1 MMATLKS
8 EVFDDRKSI
17 DAPPTYDEISLSAS
31 LLDSVHS
38 ISCRRPSLFSFLR
51 KKEKQT
57 IVLSR
62 IRDIVSAPNLTPSSI
77 TKIVNACAATLTPV
91 QFAHLLQKTNIEG
104 HTALYWSIVN
114 HRRETFSTLAT
125 FIPQFTPVC
134 SSDLR
139 LACIATSDHE
149 LFTQLNLGHVIN
161 PEDESLRKFL
171 GCPPDEVQVHSVT
184 GHTPHKN
191 EFVASFRIR
200 MFQKRLHANPTQTL
214 GIEFIAK
221 GHTWL
226 LRFCIA
232 RKLWCIAL
240 SLSEGGLPVCVAS
253 SVLVI
258 QAPSGK
264 TPLEDIRKPHPNKKV
279 MLKPMVCVNFKLK
292 HTDGFM
298 IHLSTVGNADSGHQK
313 APSRSIGLLTG

>member
-8 EVFDDRKSI
+8 KVFDDRKSI

-77 TKIVNACAATLTPV
+77 RKIVNACAATLTPV

-114 HRRETFSTLAT
+114 HRRETFSALAT

-149 LFTQLNLGHVIN
+149 LFTQLNLRHVIN
-161 PEDESLRKFL
+161 RKRT
-171 GCPPDEVQVHSVT
+171 HSY
-184 GHTPHKN
+184 P
-191 EFVASFRIR
+191 
-200 MFQKRLHANPTQTL
+200 
-214 GIEFIAK
+214 
-221 GHTWL
+221 
-226 LRFCIA
+226 
-232 RKLWCIAL
+232 
-240 SLSEGGLPVCVAS
+240 
-253 SVLVI
+253 
-258 QAPSGK
+258 
-264 TPLEDIRKPHPNKKV
+264 
-279 MLKPMVCVNFKLK
+279 
-292 HTDGFM
+292 
-298 IHLSTVGNADSGHQK
+298 
-313 APSRSIGLLTG
+313 